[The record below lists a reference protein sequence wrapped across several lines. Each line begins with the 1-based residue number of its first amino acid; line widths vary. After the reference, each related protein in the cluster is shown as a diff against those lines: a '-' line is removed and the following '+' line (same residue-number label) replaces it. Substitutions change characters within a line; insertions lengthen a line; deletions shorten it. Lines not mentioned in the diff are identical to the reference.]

1 VEVILFPGNNGG
13 KIAGDLSLYQCY
25 ARSQVWFGEGYR
37 LTGVP
42 DKVSQPAYRKQ
53 IQQPEDDQ
61 DGPLLTFHGCEY
73 SMEELG

>member
-1 VEVILFPGNNGG
+1 MEAVFLPGNNGG
-13 KIAGDLSLYQCY
+13 KITGDLSLYQCY
-25 ARSQVWFGEGYR
+25 ARSHIWFFWGGR
-37 LTGVP
+37 LIGVP